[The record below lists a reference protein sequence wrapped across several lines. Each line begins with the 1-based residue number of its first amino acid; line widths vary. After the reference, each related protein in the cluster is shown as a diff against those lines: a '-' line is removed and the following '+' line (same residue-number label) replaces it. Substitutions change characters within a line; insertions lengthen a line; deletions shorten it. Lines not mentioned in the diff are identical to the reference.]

1 MAGKLSYFQ
10 FMRGLK
16 SGPGDWAQKVGKLYH
31 LTGEEDFLK
40 EEVWKKLASALV
52 PREMK
57 DFNLELLYGGEIG
70 ADHIIDKVSTV
81 PINAERR
88 VVVVFDVHKLSP
100 FSRDMLLS
108 FLPRLPDSV
117 CLILLS
123 PKVNLQ
129 TKFYKALS
137 ELATTVEFRKLWE
150 DRVEDWI
157 VNRAKEQGKRIER
170 DAARILLDSVGT
182 DLASLASEIE
192 KLLIYVGERGAITQ
206 SDVEAAVGPSRTH
219 SVFQLIDSIGERDCN
234 RSLSILNG
242 LISSGEKP
250 GGIIFWL
257 TGHLERLILTREF
270 RSGPGK
276 SLASLLKLPPFLV
289 SKYQKQARNFSVQG
303 LEKGLNLLYQADVDL
318 KSNLMP
324 DRTLLELLVYNLCH
338 L

>member
-1 MAGKLSYFQ
+1 MAKKLSYPQ
-10 FMRGLK
+10 FMSGLK
-16 SGPGDWAQKVGKLYH
+16 GGPGDWAEKVGKLYH

-57 DFNLELLYGGEIG
+57 DFNLDLLYGGEIG
-70 ADHIIDKVSTV
+70 ADQIINKASTI
-81 PINAERR
+81 PINADRR
-88 VVVVFDVHKLSP
+88 VVVVFDLHKLSP
-100 FSRDMLLS
+100 FSKDMLLS
-108 FLPRLPDSV
+108 FLPKLPDSV

-123 PKVNLQ
+123 PKITTQ
-129 TKFYKALS
+129 TKFYRALN
-137 ELATTVEFRKLWE
+137 ELATVVEFPRFWE
-150 DRVEDWI
+150 DRAADWI
-157 VNRAKEQGKRIER
+157 TDRTRERGKRIKT

-192 KLLIYVGERGAITQ
+192 KLLVYVGEREAITA
-206 SDVEAAVGPSRTH
+206 SDVEAAVGLSRTH
-219 SVFQLIDSIGERDCN
+219 NVFQLIDSIGERDCN

-289 SKYQKQARNFSVQG
+289 SKYQRQARNFSVKG
-303 LEKGLNLLYQADVDL
+303 LEKGLNLIYQADIDL